1 MNLPRVEF
9 LMVKEDL
16 LLVIPGPVPIAPSVY
31 RAMIKPV
38 IGHRTPQ
45 FRELNK
51 QVHEML
57 KEIMCTKN
65 DVFVLAGSGT
75 LAMQAG
81 ISNLV
86 APDDEVL
93 NLVNGKFSN
102 RFAEITEA
110 FGGKSIVH
118 NVEYGKAIKPPE
130 VEKALEENPNI
141 KFVTMT
147 LNETSTAILNPVWD
161 IGKITRE
168 QGKILIVDGITAVGG
183 DYVYADEW
191 NIDVLIT
198 GSQKC
203 LGIPPG
209 LSAIMVAPTAWE
221 VINNRETIYEYYA
234 NLKKYKK
241 SYEKGGDTPFTP
253 AVTLV
258 QGLHESLRLILEE
271 GIENRVKRHRLITK
285 AVREGY
291 KAMGLELLA
300 EEEYASNTIT
310 AIKYPE
316 NIEDKEF
323 RSKMEEKG
331 ILVAGGQDHL
341 KGKIFRIASLNLCT
355 QREVLTILAT
365 SEIVLKELGYNLKLG
380 SGTTAAQ
387 KVFLTD

>member
-1 MNLPRVEF
+1 MR
-9 LMVKEDL
+9 KEDL
-16 LLVIPGPVPIAPSVY
+16 LLAIPGPVPIAPSVY
-31 RAMIKPV
+31 RAMIRPV

-65 DVFVLAGSGT
+65 DVFVLAGTGT
-75 LAMQAG
+75 LAMQAS

-86 APDDEVL
+86 APGDEVL
-93 NLVNGKFSN
+93 NLVNGKFSS
-102 RFAEITEA
+102 RFVEITET
-110 FGGKSIVH
+110 FGGKSIVYE
-118 NVEYGKAIKPPE
+118 VEDGKAIKSPD

-161 IGKITRE
+161 IGKITRK
-168 QGKILIVDGITAVGG
+168 QGKILIVDGVTAVGG

-191 NIDVLIT
+191 NIDVLVA

-209 LSAIMVAPTAWE
+209 LSTIMVAPTAWE
-221 VINNRETIYEYYA
+221 VINKRETIYDYYA

-271 GIENRVKRHRLITK
+271 GLENRVKRHRLMTK

-291 KAMGLELLA
+291 KAMGLQLLA
-300 EEEYASNTIT
+300 EEEYTSNTIT

-323 RSKMEEKG
+323 RSKMEENG
-331 ILVAGGQDHL
+331 ILVAGGQEKV
-341 KGKIFRIASLNLCT
+341 KGKIFRIASMNLCT

-365 SEIVLKELGYNLKLG
+365 SEIILKELGYDLELG
-380 SGTTAAQ
+380 SGTIAAE
-387 KVFLTD
+387 KILLKG